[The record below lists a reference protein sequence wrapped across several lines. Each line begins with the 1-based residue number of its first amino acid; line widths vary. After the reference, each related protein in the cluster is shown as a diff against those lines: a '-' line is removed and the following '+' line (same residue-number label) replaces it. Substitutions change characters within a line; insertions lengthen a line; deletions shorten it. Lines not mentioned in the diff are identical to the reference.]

1 MIKSDYGTVKVA
13 GSKPVV
19 MAEFEQLLEVLRRE
33 LGEEFYN
40 MVLQDVNNLKQFSD
54 EPEEK
59 KEDFKPY
66 LLCVSAS
73 GEDFYG
79 HIGDETNVFDI
90 YGNRLKVGDT
100 VNLYSGRGDTRLCF
114 RNELAIVKDNDSEFV
129 MGLRGNKFERG
140 VSDDNIGFVI
150 IRNRQ
155 YEDIDNG
162 EMVDNIKYIKSE
174 MEDK

>member
-1 MIKSDYGTVKVA
+1 MIKSDFGTIEVN
-13 GSKPVV
+13 GTKPVV
-19 MAEFEQLLEVLRRE
+19 MVEFETLLVALRE
-33 LGEEFYN
+33 ALGDEKYN
-40 MVLQDVNNLKQFSD
+40 LVLQRANDSKPYGD
-54 EPEEK
+54 KKEEK

-129 MGLRGNKFERG
+129 MGLRGSKFERG

>member
-1 MIKSDYGTVKVA
+1 MIKSDFGTIEIN
-13 GSKPVV
+13 GSEPVV
-19 MAEFEQLLEVLRRE
+19 MAELTTLLVALRDV
-33 LGEEFYN
+33 LGEEKYN
-40 MVLQDVNNLKQFSD
+40 LALQRANNSKPYGD
-54 EPEEK
+54 ETEEK

-129 MGLRGNKFERG
+129 MGLRGSKFEHG